1 MVVNNVTEW
10 MVYGIVATI
19 IGSGW
24 TIVRSIA
31 GIVKPLTEQITK
43 LNDSIESITKDMN
56 ELTER
61 NSRAHSRLFQAIE
74 DHSKILNEYEIRLVK
89 LEEHEGK

>member
-1 MVVNNVTEW
+1 MGVSDMTEW
-10 MVYGIVATI
+10 MVYGIVITTI
-19 IGSGW
+19 GGGW
-24 TIVRSIA
+24 TIVKAIA

-61 NSRAHSRLFQAIE
+61 NSKAHSRLFQTIE
-74 DHSKILNEYEIRLVK
+74 AHSKTLNEHEFRLAR
-89 LEEHEGK
+89 LEEHEEK